1 MNEQQMI
8 EHFTK
13 IRKFA
18 EMRDAHLGEVAIR
31 LIGLFGVATSG
42 EVEKFKLSPIAKK
55 GNITYYQ
62 FGGR

>member
-13 IRKFA
+13 IRKFS
-18 EMRDAHLGEVAIR
+18 EMRNAHLGEVAVR
-31 LIGLFGVATSG
+31 LIGLFGVAATG
-42 EVEKFKLSPIAKK
+42 EVEKFNLRPIAKK

-62 FGGR
+62 FGGI